1 MKKLVFLLVCVF
13 TMQVAMADNDQAI
26 TFEQLPQTAQ
36 KFVKQYF
43 PNEKI
48 AFTKVEKEIF
58 DKEYEVMFINGDHL
72 EFNNKGEWK
81 KLQCKHGSVP
91 ESAIPA
97 KIKEYVN
104 SNYPDVKVLS
114 IEKDR
119 YEYEV
124 KLSNFWE
131 ITFDTKF
138 NPIDMDRDD

>member
-1 MKKLVFLLVCVF
+1 
-13 TMQVAMADNDQAI
+13 MQVAMADNEQAVAF
-26 TFEQLPQTAQ
+26 TELPQKAQ
-36 KFVKQYF
+36 QFVKQNF
-43 PNEKI
+43 ADAKI
-48 AFTKVEKEIF
+48 AFSKVEKDFF
-58 DKEYEVMFINGDHL
+58 DKEYKVVFVNGDYV
-72 EFNNKGEWK
+72 EFNGKGEWK
-81 KLQCKHGSVP
+81 EVKCKHSSVP
-91 ESAIPA
+91 DGAVPA

-104 SNYPDVKVLS
+104 TNYPEAKVLS